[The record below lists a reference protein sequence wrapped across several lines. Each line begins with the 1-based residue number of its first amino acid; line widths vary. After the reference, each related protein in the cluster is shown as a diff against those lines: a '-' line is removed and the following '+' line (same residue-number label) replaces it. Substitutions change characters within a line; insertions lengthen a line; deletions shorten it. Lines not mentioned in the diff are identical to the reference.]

1 MPARIQFFLGLQNIR
16 TVHRSAPAL
25 SDQTQLFP
33 LKISTLRSVLST
45 ILLLISS
52 TVFGQFNNENNPP
65 PSPDSNKELAYVLY
79 DQNDFSRAAILLEDI
94 VEANPRD
101 ELSYRRY
108 LNCLIKT
115 NQQEKAIKFVKK
127 KIKKSPYPILYVV
140 DECWINNTYPD
151 GSDNQKHKVRA
162 NELKDLIIEQL
173 RTHAMEQMGQQ
184 HIAIAQRFEQH
195 ELKEYAIEVLQSA
208 DQILGDLNPDISNKL
223 AELYMETGNREK
235 GLQRY
240 VMLML
245 SGVPFESMKQVFET
259 QITDSTDYVLLQR
272 LLLKQ
277 IEQNPEVTAFSEG
290 LKWTFVK
297 QGNWQSAFLY
307 TRSID
312 KRLKEN
318 GERVFELGELCQ
330 SNGEFSV
337 ALQCFQYCIGLKETF
352 FDPAL
357 AQAKWID
364 VTYDITMKGRPRL
377 EDVVQLQK
385 QMLQFEQ
392 NYGPQEAS
400 LFNALKYAQLLI
412 RYDSLFAVTQESGK
426 ISGSQQAINLL
437 EKYIDPSTHLK
448 KISLAKVKMTLGDVL
463 LSRGDVWTSELLYA
477 QVEKDFTEEEMG
489 QFAKFKRAEL
499 SFFRGDFDW
508 ASMQLEVLKSATT
521 QLISNDAMELALV
534 IIDNLGIDSNY
545 TALTWYG
552 KALLAEK
559 QQRYK
564 LANKYLDSITTEF
577 PGHGLSDEILF
588 VKGRMAETTG
598 DYVAATNL
606 LETLSIAYNFDILAD
621 NALYKLGMIYMYS
634 MNQPEKA
641 KIAFEKLIEKY
652 SSSVYIVDARREY
665 RKIRGN

>member
-1 MPARIQFFLGLQNIR
+1 MPARLQ
-16 TVHRSAPAL
+16 
-25 SDQTQLFP
+25 
-33 LKISTLRSVLST
+33 LKSSTLRSFFCT
-45 ILLLISS
+45 LLCIVSS
-52 TVFGQFNNENNPP
+52 AVVGQSNNGNNPTP
-65 PSPDSNKELAYVLY
+65 NPDSNKELAYVLY
-79 DQNDFSRAAILLEDI
+79 NQNDFSRAAILLEDI

-108 LNCLIKT
+108 LQCLIKT
-115 NQQEKAIKFVKK
+115 NQQEKAIKFIKK
-127 KIKKSPYPILYVV
+127 KVKKSPYPILYVV
-140 DECWINNTYPD
+140 DECYVNTTFPD
-151 GSDNQKHKVRA
+151 GPNKQKYTLRA
-162 NELKDLIIEQL
+162 EELKALIIEQL
-173 RTHAMEQMGQQ
+173 TVHAMEQMGQQ
-184 HIAIAQRFEQH
+184 HIAIAQRFEQY
-195 ELKEYAIEVLQSA
+195 ELKEYAIAVLQSA
-208 DQILGDLNPDISNKL
+208 DQILGDINPEISNKL

-259 QITDSTDYVLLQR
+259 QITDSADYVLLQR

-330 SNGEFSV
+330 SNGEYPV

-364 VTYDITMKGRPRL
+364 VTYDITMKGRPRI
-377 EDVVQLQK
+377 EDVIQLQK
-385 QMLQFEQ
+385 QMLAFEQ

-400 LFNALKYAQLLI
+400 LSNALKYAQLLI

-426 ISGSQQAINLL
+426 ISGSQQAIKLL

-499 SFFRGDFDW
+499 SFYRGDFDW

-559 QQRYK
+559 QQHHK

-588 VKGRMAETTG
+588 VKARMAETNG

-621 NALYKLGMIYMYS
+621 NALYKLGMLYMYS

>member
-1 MPARIQFFLGLQNIR
+1 MPARLQ
-16 TVHRSAPAL
+16 
-25 SDQTQLFP
+25 
-33 LKISTLRSVLST
+33 LKSSTLRSFLCT
-45 ILLLISS
+45 LLCIVSS
-52 TVFGQFNNENNPP
+52 AVVGQSNNGNNPTP
-65 PSPDSNKELAYVLY
+65 NPDSNKELAYVLY
-79 DQNDFSRAAILLEDI
+79 NQNDFSRAAILLEDI

-108 LNCLIKT
+108 LQCLIKT
-115 NQQEKAIKFVKK
+115 NQQEKAIKFIKK
-127 KIKKSPYPILYVV
+127 KVKKSPYPILYVV
-140 DECWINNTYPD
+140 DECYVNTTFPD
-151 GSDNQKHKVRA
+151 GPNKQKYTLRA
-162 NELKDLIIEQL
+162 EELKALIIEQL
-173 RTHAMEQMGQQ
+173 TVHTMEQMGQQ
-184 HIAIAQRFEQH
+184 HIAIAQRFEQY
-195 ELKEYAIEVLQSA
+195 ELKEYAIAVLQSA
-208 DQILGDLNPDISNKL
+208 DQILGDINPEISNKL

-259 QITDSTDYVLLQR
+259 QITDSADYVLLQR

-330 SNGEFSV
+330 SNGEYPV

-364 VTYDITMKGRPRL
+364 VTYDITMKGRPRI
-377 EDVVQLQK
+377 EDVIQLQK
-385 QMLQFEQ
+385 QMLAFEQ

-499 SFFRGDFDW
+499 SFYRGDFDW

-545 TALTWYG
+545 NALTWYG

-559 QQRYK
+559 QQHYK

-588 VKGRMAETTG
+588 VKARMAETTG

-621 NALYKLGMIYMYS
+621 NSLYKLGMLYMYS
-634 MNQPEKA
+634 MNQPVKA

>member
-1 MPARIQFFLGLQNIR
+1 MPARLQ
-16 TVHRSAPAL
+16 
-25 SDQTQLFP
+25 
-33 LKISTLRSVLST
+33 LKSSTLRSFLCT
-45 ILLLISS
+45 LLCIVSS
-52 TVFGQFNNENNPP
+52 AVVGQSNNGNNPTP
-65 PSPDSNKELAYVLY
+65 NPDSNKELAYVLY
-79 DQNDFSRAAILLEDI
+79 NQNDFTRAAILLEDI

-108 LNCLIKT
+108 LQCLIKT

-127 KIKKSPYPILYVV
+127 KVKKSPYPILYVV
-140 DECWINNTYPD
+140 DECYVNTTFPE
-151 GSDNQKHKVRA
+151 GPNKQKYTLRA
-162 NELKDLIIEQL
+162 EELKALIIEQL
-173 RTHAMEQMGQQ
+173 TVHAMEQMGQQ
-184 HIAIAQRFEQH
+184 HIAIAQRFEQY
-195 ELKEYAIEVLQSA
+195 ELKEYAIAVLQSA
-208 DQILGDLNPDISNKL
+208 DQILGDINPEISNKL

-259 QITDSTDYVLLQR
+259 QITDSADYVLLQR

-330 SNGEFSV
+330 SNGEYPV

-364 VTYDITMKGRPRL
+364 VTYDITMKGRPRI
-377 EDVVQLQK
+377 EDVIQLQK
-385 QMLQFEQ
+385 QMLAFEQ

-499 SFFRGDFDW
+499 SFYRGDFDW

-559 QQRYK
+559 QQHYK

-588 VKGRMAETTG
+588 VKARMAETTG

-621 NALYKLGMIYMYS
+621 NSLYKLGMLYMYS

>member
-1 MPARIQFFLGLQNIR
+1 MPARLQ
-16 TVHRSAPAL
+16 
-25 SDQTQLFP
+25 
-33 LKISTLRSVLST
+33 LKSSTLRSFLCT
-45 ILLLISS
+45 LLCIVSS
-52 TVFGQFNNENNPP
+52 VVVGQSNNGNNPTP
-65 PSPDSNKELAYVLY
+65 NPDSNKELAYVLY
-79 DQNDFSRAAILLEDI
+79 NQNDFSRAAILLEDI

-108 LNCLIKT
+108 LQCLIKT
-115 NQQEKAIKFVKK
+115 NQQEKAIKFIKK
-127 KIKKSPYPILYVV
+127 KVKKSPYPILYVV
-140 DECWINNTYPD
+140 DECYVNTTFPD
-151 GSDNQKHKVRA
+151 GPNKQKYTLRA
-162 NELKDLIIEQL
+162 EELKALIIEQL
-173 RTHAMEQMGQQ
+173 TVHAMEQMGQQ
-184 HIAIAQRFEQH
+184 HIAIAQRFEQY
-195 ELKEYAIEVLQSA
+195 ELKEYAIAVLQSA
-208 DQILGDLNPDISNKL
+208 DQILGDINPEISNKL

-259 QITDSTDYVLLQR
+259 QITDSADYVLLQR

-330 SNGEFSV
+330 SNGEYPV

-364 VTYDITMKGRPRL
+364 VTYDITMKGRPRI
-377 EDVVQLQK
+377 EDVIQLQK
-385 QMLQFEQ
+385 QMLAFEQ

-499 SFFRGDFDW
+499 SFYRGDFDW

-559 QQRYK
+559 QQHYK

-588 VKGRMAETTG
+588 VKARMAETTG

-621 NALYKLGMIYMYS
+621 NSLYKLGMLYMYS
-634 MNQPEKA
+634 MNQPKKA

>member
-1 MPARIQFFLGLQNIR
+1 MPARLQ
-16 TVHRSAPAL
+16 
-25 SDQTQLFP
+25 
-33 LKISTLRSVLST
+33 LKSYTLRSFFCT
-45 ILLLISS
+45 LLCIVSS
-52 TVFGQFNNENNPP
+52 AVVGQSNNGNNPTP
-65 PSPDSNKELAYVLY
+65 NPDSNKELAYVLY
-79 DQNDFSRAAILLEDI
+79 NQNDFSRAAILLEDI

-108 LNCLIKT
+108 LQCLIKT

-127 KIKKSPYPILYVV
+127 KVKKSPYPILYVV
-140 DECWINNTYPD
+140 DECYVNTTFPD
-151 GSDNQKHKVRA
+151 GPNKQKYALRA
-162 NELKDLIIEQL
+162 EELKALIIEQL
-173 RTHAMEQMGQQ
+173 TVHAMEQMGQQ
-184 HIAIAQRFEQH
+184 HIAIAQRFEQY
-195 ELKEYAIEVLQSA
+195 ELKEYAIAVLQSA
-208 DQILGDLNPDISNKL
+208 DQILGDINPEISNKL

-259 QITDSTDYVLLQR
+259 QITDSADYVLLQR

-330 SNGEFSV
+330 SNGEYPV

-364 VTYDITMKGRPRL
+364 VTYDITMKGRPRI
-377 EDVVQLQK
+377 EDVIQLQK
-385 QMLQFEQ
+385 QMLTFEQ

-400 LFNALKYAQLLI
+400 LSNALKYAQLLI

-499 SFFRGDFDW
+499 SFYRGDFDW

-559 QQRYK
+559 QQHYK

-588 VKGRMAETTG
+588 VKARMAETTG
-598 DYVAATNL
+598 DYVMATNL
-606 LETLSIAYNFDILAD
+606 LETLSIAYNFDVLAD
-621 NALYKLGMIYMYS
+621 NSLYKLGMLYMYS

>member
-1 MPARIQFFLGLQNIR
+1 MPARLQ
-16 TVHRSAPAL
+16 
-25 SDQTQLFP
+25 
-33 LKISTLRSVLST
+33 LKSSTLRSFLCT
-45 ILLLISS
+45 LLCIVSS
-52 TVFGQFNNENNPP
+52 AVVGQSNNGNNPTP
-65 PSPDSNKELAYVLY
+65 NPDSNKELAYVLY
-79 DQNDFSRAAILLEDI
+79 NQNDFTRAAILLEDI

-108 LNCLIKT
+108 LQCLIKT

-127 KIKKSPYPILYVV
+127 KVKKSPYPILYVV
-140 DECWINNTYPD
+140 DECYVNTTFPD
-151 GSDNQKHKVRA
+151 GPNKQKYTLRA
-162 NELKDLIIEQL
+162 EELKALIIEQL
-173 RTHAMEQMGQQ
+173 TVHAMEQMGQQ
-184 HIAIAQRFEQH
+184 HIAIAQRFEQY
-195 ELKEYAIEVLQSA
+195 ELKEYAIAVLQSA
-208 DQILGDLNPDISNKL
+208 DQILGDINPEISNKL

-259 QITDSTDYVLLQR
+259 QITDSADYVLLQR

-330 SNGEFSV
+330 SNGEYPV

-364 VTYDITMKGRPRL
+364 VTYDITMKGRPRI
-377 EDVVQLQK
+377 EDVIQLQK
-385 QMLQFEQ
+385 QMLAFEQ

-477 QVEKDFTEEEMG
+477 QVEKDFTAEEMG

-499 SFFRGDFDW
+499 SFYRGDFDW

-545 TALTWYG
+545 SALTWYG

-559 QQRYK
+559 QQHYK

-588 VKGRMAETTG
+588 VKARMAETNG

-621 NALYKLGMIYMYS
+621 NSLYKLGMLYMYS

>member
-1 MPARIQFFLGLQNIR
+1 MPARLQ
-16 TVHRSAPAL
+16 
-25 SDQTQLFP
+25 
-33 LKISTLRSVLST
+33 LKSSTLRSFLCT
-45 ILLLISS
+45 LLCIVSS
-52 TVFGQFNNENNPP
+52 AVVGQSNNGNNPTP
-65 PSPDSNKELAYVLY
+65 NPDSNKELAYVLY
-79 DQNDFSRAAILLEDI
+79 NQNDFTRAAILLEDI

-108 LNCLIKT
+108 LQCLIKT
-115 NQQEKAIKFVKK
+115 NQQEKAIKFIKK
-127 KIKKSPYPILYVV
+127 KVKKSPYPILYVV
-140 DECWINNTYPD
+140 DECYVNTTFPD
-151 GSDNQKHKVRA
+151 GPNKQKYTLRA
-162 NELKDLIIEQL
+162 EELKALIIEQL
-173 RTHAMEQMGQQ
+173 TVHAMEQMGQQ
-184 HIAIAQRFEQH
+184 HIAIAQRFEQY
-195 ELKEYAIEVLQSA
+195 ELKEYAIAVLQSA
-208 DQILGDLNPDISNKL
+208 DQILGNINPEISNKL

-259 QITDSTDYVLLQR
+259 QITDSADYVLLQR

-330 SNGEFSV
+330 SNGEYPV

-364 VTYDITMKGRPRL
+364 VTYDITMKGRPRI
-377 EDVVQLQK
+377 EDVIQLQK
-385 QMLQFEQ
+385 QMLAFEQ

-499 SFFRGDFDW
+499 SFYRGDFDW

-559 QQRYK
+559 QQHYK

-577 PGHGLSDEILF
+577 PGHGLSDEILY
-588 VKGRMAETTG
+588 VKARMAETTG

-621 NALYKLGMIYMYS
+621 NSLYKLGMIYMYS

>member
-1 MPARIQFFLGLQNIR
+1 MPARLQ
-16 TVHRSAPAL
+16 
-25 SDQTQLFP
+25 
-33 LKISTLRSVLST
+33 LKSYTLRSFFCT
-45 ILLLISS
+45 LLCIVSS
-52 TVFGQFNNENNPP
+52 AVVGQSNNGNNPTP
-65 PSPDSNKELAYVLY
+65 NPDSNKELAYVLY
-79 DQNDFSRAAILLEDI
+79 NQNDFSRAAILLEDI

-108 LNCLIKT
+108 LQCLIKT
-115 NQQEKAIKFVKK
+115 NQQEKAIKFIKK
-127 KIKKSPYPILYVV
+127 KVKKSPYPILYVV
-140 DECWINNTYPD
+140 DECYVNTTFPD
-151 GSDNQKHKVRA
+151 GPNKQKYTLRA
-162 NELKDLIIEQL
+162 EELKALIIEQL
-173 RTHAMEQMGQQ
+173 TVHAMEQMGQQ
-184 HIAIAQRFEQH
+184 HTAIAQRFEQY
-195 ELKEYAIEVLQSA
+195 ELKEYAIAVLQSA
-208 DQILGDLNPDISNKL
+208 DQILGDINPEISNKL

-259 QITDSTDYVLLQR
+259 QITDSADYVLLQR

-330 SNGEFSV
+330 SNGEYPV

-364 VTYDITMKGRPRL
+364 VTYDITMKGRPRI
-377 EDVVQLQK
+377 EDVIQLQK
-385 QMLQFEQ
+385 QMLAFEQ

-499 SFFRGDFDW
+499 SFYRGDFDW

-559 QQRYK
+559 QQHYK

-588 VKGRMAETTG
+588 VKARMAETTG
-598 DYVAATNL
+598 DYVMATNL

-621 NALYKLGMIYMYS
+621 NSLYKLGMLYMYS

>member
-1 MPARIQFFLGLQNIR
+1 MPARLQ
-16 TVHRSAPAL
+16 
-25 SDQTQLFP
+25 
-33 LKISTLRSVLST
+33 LKSSTLRSFFCT
-45 ILLLISS
+45 LLCIVSS
-52 TVFGQFNNENNPP
+52 AVVGQSNNGNNPTP
-65 PSPDSNKELAYVLY
+65 NPDSNKELAYVLY
-79 DQNDFSRAAILLEDI
+79 NQNDFSRAAILLEDI

-108 LNCLIKT
+108 LQCLIKT
-115 NQQEKAIKFVKK
+115 NQQEKAIKFIKK
-127 KIKKSPYPILYVV
+127 KVKKSPYPILYVV
-140 DECWINNTYPD
+140 DECYVNTTFPD
-151 GSDNQKHKVRA
+151 GPNKQKYTLRA
-162 NELKDLIIEQL
+162 EELKALIIEQL
-173 RTHAMEQMGQQ
+173 TVHAMEQMGQQ
-184 HIAIAQRFEQH
+184 HIAIAQRFEQY
-195 ELKEYAIEVLQSA
+195 ELKEYAIAVLQSA
-208 DQILGDLNPDISNKL
+208 DQILGDINPEISNKL

-259 QITDSTDYVLLQR
+259 QITDSADYVLLQR

-330 SNGEFSV
+330 SNGEYPV

-364 VTYDITMKGRPRL
+364 VTYDITMKGRPRI
-377 EDVVQLQK
+377 EDVIQLQK
-385 QMLQFEQ
+385 QMLAFEQ

-426 ISGSQQAINLL
+426 ISGSQQAIKLL

-499 SFFRGDFDW
+499 SFYRGDFDW

-559 QQRYK
+559 QQHYK

-588 VKGRMAETTG
+588 VKARMAETNG

-621 NALYKLGMIYMYS
+621 NALYKLGMLYMYS

>member
-1 MPARIQFFLGLQNIR
+1 MPARLQ
-16 TVHRSAPAL
+16 
-25 SDQTQLFP
+25 
-33 LKISTLRSVLST
+33 LKSSTLRSFLCT
-45 ILLLISS
+45 LLCIVSS
-52 TVFGQFNNENNPP
+52 AVVGQSNNGNNPTP
-65 PSPDSNKELAYVLY
+65 NPDSNKELAYVLY
-79 DQNDFSRAAILLEDI
+79 NQNDFTRAAILLEDI

-108 LNCLIKT
+108 LQCLIKT
-115 NQQEKAIKFVKK
+115 NQQEKAIKFIKK
-127 KIKKSPYPILYVV
+127 KVKKSPYPILYVV
-140 DECWINNTYPD
+140 DECYVNTTFPD
-151 GSDNQKHKVRA
+151 GPNKQKYTLRA
-162 NELKDLIIEQL
+162 EELKALIIEQL
-173 RTHAMEQMGQQ
+173 TVHAMEQMGQQ
-184 HIAIAQRFEQH
+184 HIAIAQRFEQY
-195 ELKEYAIEVLQSA
+195 ELKEYAIAVLQSA
-208 DQILGDLNPDISNKL
+208 DQILGDINPEISNKL

-259 QITDSTDYVLLQR
+259 QITDSADYVLLQR

-330 SNGEFSV
+330 SNGEYPV

-364 VTYDITMKGRPRL
+364 VTYDITMNGRPRI
-377 EDVVQLQK
+377 EDVIQLQK
-385 QMLQFEQ
+385 QMLAFEQ

-499 SFFRGDFDW
+499 SFYRGDFDW

-559 QQRYK
+559 QQHYK

-577 PGHGLSDEILF
+577 PGHGLSDEILY
-588 VKGRMAETTG
+588 VKARMAETTG

-621 NALYKLGMIYMYS
+621 NSLYKLGMIYMYS

>member
-1 MPARIQFFLGLQNIR
+1 MPARLQ
-16 TVHRSAPAL
+16 
-25 SDQTQLFP
+25 
-33 LKISTLRSVLST
+33 LKSSTLRSFLCT
-45 ILLLISS
+45 LLCIVSS
-52 TVFGQFNNENNPP
+52 AVVGQSNNGNNPN
-65 PSPDSNKELAYVLY
+65 PDSNKELAYVLY
-79 DQNDFSRAAILLEDI
+79 NQNDFTRAAILLEDI

-108 LNCLIKT
+108 LQCLIKT
-115 NQQEKAIKFVKK
+115 NQQEKAIKFIKK
-127 KIKKSPYPILYVV
+127 KVKKSPYPILYVV
-140 DECWINNTYPD
+140 DECYVNTTFPD
-151 GSDNQKHKVRA
+151 GPNKQKYTLRA
-162 NELKDLIIEQL
+162 EELKALIIEQL
-173 RTHAMEQMGQQ
+173 TVHAMEQMGQQ
-184 HIAIAQRFEQH
+184 HIAIAQRFEQY
-195 ELKEYAIEVLQSA
+195 ELKEYAIAVLQSA
-208 DQILGDLNPDISNKL
+208 DQILGNINPEISNKL

-259 QITDSTDYVLLQR
+259 QITDSADYVLLQR

-330 SNGEFSV
+330 SNGEYPV

-364 VTYDITMKGRPRL
+364 VTYDITMKGRPRI
-377 EDVVQLQK
+377 EDVIQLQK
-385 QMLQFEQ
+385 QMLAFEQ

-499 SFFRGDFDW
+499 SFYRGDFDW

-559 QQRYK
+559 QQHYK

-577 PGHGLSDEILF
+577 PGHGLSDEILY
-588 VKGRMAETTG
+588 VKARMAETTG

-621 NALYKLGMIYMYS
+621 NSLYKLGMIYMYS

>member
-1 MPARIQFFLGLQNIR
+1 MPARLQ
-16 TVHRSAPAL
+16 
-25 SDQTQLFP
+25 
-33 LKISTLRSVLST
+33 LKSSTLRSFLCT
-45 ILLLISS
+45 LLCIVSS
-52 TVFGQFNNENNPP
+52 AVVGQSNNGNNPTLN
-65 PSPDSNKELAYVLY
+65 PDSNKELAYVLY
-79 DQNDFSRAAILLEDI
+79 NQNDFSRAAILLEDI

-108 LNCLIKT
+108 LQCLIKT

-127 KIKKSPYPILYVV
+127 KVKKSPYPILYVV
-140 DECWINNTYPD
+140 DECYVNTTFPD
-151 GSDNQKHKVRA
+151 GPNKQKYTLRA
-162 NELKDLIIEQL
+162 EELKALIIEQL
-173 RTHAMEQMGQQ
+173 TVHAMEQMGQQ
-184 HIAIAQRFEQH
+184 HIAIAQRFEQY
-195 ELKEYAIEVLQSA
+195 ELKEYAIAVLQSV
-208 DQILGDLNPDISNKL
+208 DQILGDINPEISNKL

-259 QITDSTDYVLLQR
+259 QITDSADYVLLQR

-330 SNGEFSV
+330 SNGEYPV

-364 VTYDITMKGRPRL
+364 VTYDITMKGRPRI
-377 EDVVQLQK
+377 EDVIQLQK
-385 QMLQFEQ
+385 QMLAFEQ

-499 SFFRGDFDW
+499 SFYRGDFDW

-559 QQRYK
+559 QQHYK

-588 VKGRMAETTG
+588 VKARMAETTG
-598 DYVAATNL
+598 DYVMATNL

-621 NALYKLGMIYMYS
+621 NSLYKLGMLYMYS

-641 KIAFEKLIEKY
+641 KIAFEKLIENY

>member
-1 MPARIQFFLGLQNIR
+1 MPARLQ
-16 TVHRSAPAL
+16 
-25 SDQTQLFP
+25 
-33 LKISTLRSVLST
+33 LKSSTLRSFLCT
-45 ILLLISS
+45 LLCIVSS
-52 TVFGQFNNENNPP
+52 AVVGQSNNGNNPTP
-65 PSPDSNKELAYVLY
+65 NPDSNKELAYVLY
-79 DQNDFSRAAILLEDI
+79 NQNDFTRAAILLEDI

-108 LNCLIKT
+108 LQCLIKT
-115 NQQEKAIKFVKK
+115 NQQEKAIKFIKK
-127 KIKKSPYPILYVV
+127 KVKKSPYPILYVV
-140 DECWINNTYPD
+140 DECYVNTTFPD
-151 GSDNQKHKVRA
+151 GPNKQKYTLRA
-162 NELKDLIIEQL
+162 EELKALIIEQL
-173 RTHAMEQMGQQ
+173 TVHAMEQMGQQ
-184 HIAIAQRFEQH
+184 HIAIAQRFEQY
-195 ELKEYAIEVLQSA
+195 ELKEYAIAVLQSA
-208 DQILGDLNPDISNKL
+208 DQILGDINPEISNKL

-259 QITDSTDYVLLQR
+259 QITDSADYVLLQR

-330 SNGEFSV
+330 SNGEYPV

-364 VTYDITMKGRPRL
+364 VTYDITMKGRPRI
-377 EDVVQLQK
+377 EDVIQLQK
-385 QMLQFEQ
+385 QMLAFEQ

-499 SFFRGDFDW
+499 SFYRGDFDW

-545 TALTWYG
+545 SAITWYG

-559 QQRYK
+559 QQHYK

-588 VKGRMAETTG
+588 VKARMAETNG

-621 NALYKLGMIYMYS
+621 NSLYKLGMLYMYS

-665 RKIRGN
+665 RKIRRN

>member
-1 MPARIQFFLGLQNIR
+1 MLARIHFSLGLQNTR
-16 TVHRSAPAL
+16 TINRSAPAL
-25 SDQTQLFP
+25 LRQKQLFP
-33 LKISTLRSVLST
+33 LKISTLRGVFST

-52 TVFGQFNNENNPP
+52 AVFGQFNNENNPP

-140 DECWINNTYPD
+140 DECWVNTTFPD
-151 GSDNQKHKVRA
+151 GPNKQKFTLRA
-162 NELKDLIIEQL
+162 EELKALIIEQL
-173 RTHAMEQMGQQ
+173 TVHAMEQMGQQ
-184 HIAIAQRFEQH
+184 HFAIALRFEQN
-195 ELKEYAIEVLQSA
+195 ELKNYAIEVLQSA
-208 DQILGDLNPDISNKL
+208 DQILGEAYPEISNKL

-259 QITDSTDYVLLQR
+259 QVTDSIDYVVLQR
-272 LLLKQ
+272 LLLKR

-297 QGNWQSAFLY
+297 QGNWHAAFLY

-330 SNGEFSV
+330 SNGDYNV

-364 VTYDITMKGRPRL
+364 VTYDITMKGRPRV
-377 EDVVQLQK
+377 EDVIQLQK
-385 QMLQFEQ
+385 QMLAFEQ

-426 ISGSQQAINLL
+426 LSGSQQAINLL
-437 EKYIDPSTHLK
+437 ERYIDPTTHLR

-564 LANKYLDSITTEF
+564 LANNYLDSITIEF

-588 VKGRMAETTG
+588 VKARMSETTG
-598 DYVAATNL
+598 DYVAAVNL

-634 MNQPEKA
+634 LNQPEKA
-641 KIAFEKLIEKY
+641 KAAFEKLIEKY